1 MPSVGTASQAEITE
15 PLAAPRQP
23 PGPPGHWLF
32 GHSRQLRA
40 DALGNLMRAFE
51 AHGDVTALRFGPFRA
66 CLFAHPAHVEH
77 ILQRRHRNYDKQ
89 VFTYRRLRSFLGN
102 GIVTSDGEDWRRQ
115 RRAVQPAFR
124 RDRLNAYGETALR
137 VAEEVRAAWRVAA
150 ARGEP
155 VDVHRDMAHATLRVV
170 AKAVL
175 GTEISADAD
184 VVGRALG
191 RGLEAVIRRIYAFVP
206 LPLAVPTPV
215 NLDLRRAMRDLHRIA
230 DEVIERRR
238 RTRVRPDDLL
248 TVLIEDPDRGV
259 GPRAERQ
266 LRDEIVTFLLAGH
279 ETTANALTW
288 TWHCLARHPEA
299 AARLRAD
306 LDEVLGGRPPTV
318 EDLPRLDGARMALQ
332 EAMRLYPPV
341 WAIDRRTVAGDVV
354 GGYRIRAGTM
364 AIVSPYVT
372 HRHPAFW
379 DKPERFDPMRFA
391 PGAEDD
397 RPRFAYLPFGGGPR
411 GCIGGSFALLEGT
424 LVLAALLPHF
434 ELSPAPGHA
443 VELDPSVT
451 LRPRGAVMMTV
462 REIPGA
468 RPGVAPRA
476 QR

>member
-1 MPSVGTASQAEITE
+1 MSSADTAERAGTT
-15 PLAAPRQP
+15 PPPAAPGEP
-23 PGPPGHWLF
+23 PGPPGHWLL
-32 GHSRQLRA
+32 GHSRQLSA
-40 DALGNLMRAFE
+40 DALGGLRRAFE
-51 AHGDVTALRFGPFRA
+51 GYGDVAALRFGPYRA
-66 CLFAHPAHVEH
+66 CLLAHPAHVEH
-77 ILQRRHRNYDKQ
+77 VLQRHHRNYDKQ
-89 VFTYRRLRSFLGN
+89 VFTYRRLRAFLGN
-102 GIVTSDGEDWRRQ
+102 GIVTADGDDWRRQ
-115 RRAVQPAFR
+115 RRAVQPAFH

-137 VAEEVRAAWRVAA
+137 VAEDVRAAWRAAA

-175 GTEISADAD
+175 GTEISGDAD

-215 NLDLRRAMRDLHRIA
+215 NRDLSRARRDLHRIA
-230 DEVIERRR
+230 AEVIEERRR
-238 RTRVRPDDLL
+238 MRDRPDDLL
-248 TVLIEDPDRGV
+248 TVLIDDPHRGR

-266 LRDEIVTFLLAGH
+266 LRDEITTFLLAGH

-288 TWHCLARHPEA
+288 TWHCLARHPEI
-299 AARLRAD
+299 AARVRAD
-306 LDEVLGGRPPTV
+306 LGHKLGGRPPTV
-318 EDLPRLDGARMALQ
+318 DDLPRLDGARMALK

-341 WAIDRRTVAGDVV
+341 WAIDRRTVADDVV
-354 GGYRIRAGTM
+354 GGWRIRAGTM

-379 DKPERFDPMRFA
+379 DEPERFDPLRFA
-391 PGAEDD
+391 PAAESG

-424 LVLAALLPHF
+424 LMLAALLPHV
-434 ELSPAPGHA
+434 ELSPAPGHE
-443 VELDPSVT
+443 VELDASVT
-451 LRPRGAVMMTV
+451 LRPRGPVMMTV
-462 REIPGA
+462 REIDPAGT
-468 RPGVAPRA
+468 APRP